1 RRPRRVRRVLAGR
14 RRRGRRRGGGCRHR
28 QLAVIRSPSP
38 GFTLVELLVVVALV
52 GLASAA
58 VVLTVPGGEAV
69 LHRQAD
75 EFGLRLRHARD
86 EAILGGRMVQVGA
99 DAAGYRFSRR
109 DLCHWQPLEAT
120 PFAPRAWR
128 DGVQAV
134 LPPRQARVGFCFDL
148 TGADVL

>member
-1 RRPRRVRRVLAGR
+1 M
-14 RRRGRRRGGGCRHR
+14 
-28 QLAVIRSPSP
+28 IRSPSP

-109 DLCHWQPLEAT
+109 DLGHWQPLEAT

-134 LPPRQARVGFCFDL
+134 LPPRQARVGFRFDP
-148 TGADVL
+148 TGAAEPQQLLLARDGARVRISVDPSGQVRIDGQAD